1 MASKSSL
8 PAVIFFILT
17 ITITFAGCAPGDR
30 PLGPGGTLADEV
42 ARIEPEQCIDAI
54 LECYSDF
61 ADPDAVS
68 KYAGVLHPDYRF
80 HLQPK
85 DVQPGGRP
93 FLDREEDIAVTGKIF
108 ANATILLLDI
118 SDGVWHELCDFEGLP
133 CEGCYTTTRSY
144 FILAQFGVDTK
155 IHRGDDTV
163 IMVAVPDPDFPE
175 RFVIRAIY
183 DVDDD

>member
-1 MASKSSL
+1 MARKSSL
-8 PAVIFFILT
+8 PAAVFLILT
-17 ITITFAGCAPGDR
+17 IIIVFAGCAPGDR
-30 PLGPGGTLADEV
+30 PLGPGGKLSDAV
-42 ARIEPEQCIDAI
+42 ARIEPEQCIKAI
-54 LECYSDF
+54 LECYSDC

-68 KYAGVLHPDYRF
+68 KYAGLLHPEYRF
-80 HLQPK
+80 YLQPE
-85 DVQPGGRP
+85 DVQPGKRP

-118 SDGVWHELCDFEGLP
+118 SDGEWYEICDYEGLP
-133 CEGCYTTTRSY
+133 CEGCYTTTRNY

-163 IMVAVPDPDFPE
+163 IIIAVPDPDFPD

-183 DVDDD
+183 DIDDG